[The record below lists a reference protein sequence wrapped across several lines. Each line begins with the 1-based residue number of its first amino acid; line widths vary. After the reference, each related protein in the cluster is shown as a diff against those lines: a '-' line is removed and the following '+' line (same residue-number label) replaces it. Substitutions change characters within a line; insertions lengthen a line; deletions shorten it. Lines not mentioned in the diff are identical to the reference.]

1 MVLIPGNSL
10 HPDNSGIHCRKTSL
24 LDRFW
29 VLFGCFWVC
38 VCVLAGTVSSTGSGN
53 MTGGTFIWASFLS
66 SCSVLVTVAA
76 FSREERASSVC
87 VLLFT
92 WSTCSLVKG
101 GLILFEMCSGPHS
114 AGELCLQL
122 VLRWMRFPI
131 WAVLDSLVWLL
142 GTHAVVQQLPTEAV
156 LRT

>member
-1 MVLIPGNSL
+1 M
-10 HPDNSGIHCRKTSL
+10 

-29 VLFGCFWVC
+29 VLFGCFWVY
-38 VCVLAGTVSSTGSGN
+38 VCVLAGTVSSTHSGN
-53 MTGGTFIWASFLS
+53 MNGGTFIWASFFS

-76 FSREERASSVC
+76 FSCEERASGVC

-92 WSTCSLVKG
+92 RSTCSLVKG
-101 GLILFEMCSGPHS
+101 GLILPEMCSGPHS

-122 VLRWMRFPI
+122 VLRRMGFPI

-142 GTHAVVQQLPTEAV
+142 ETHAVLELLPTEAV
-156 LRT
+156 LLHSTGLKVEVRGAGDVLDYVA